1 MALRQ
6 ILTEPNEILRQKS
19 MLVEKVDKDLQK
31 LMDDMLETMY
41 AAPGIGLAAIQV
53 GVPKRVIV
61 IDIGL
66 RGKPEDQNEKKEER
80 RNPMYFVNPEIIEKS
95 LNNSTYEEGCLSVP
109 GQFAEID
116 RPDKCHVKYLDYY
129 GQPKEIKAEGMLATC
144 IQHEMDHLEGIL
156 FIDYLS
162 KLKKSMIIKKLSKHK
177 KEIERIVV

>member
-6 ILTEPNEILRQKS
+6 ILTEPNKILREKS
-19 MLVEKVDKDLQK
+19 LFVEKVDEDLQK

-41 AAPGIGLAAIQV
+41 AAPGIGLAAIQI
-53 GVPKRVIV
+53 GIPKRVIV
-61 IDIGL
+61 LDIGW
-66 RGKPEDQNEKKEER
+66 GDKSEDQNDKGEEK
-80 RNPMYFVNPEIIEKS
+80 RNPIFFINPEIINKS

-109 GQFAEID
+109 GQFAEIN

-144 IQHEMDHLEGIL
+144 IQHEIDHLEGIL

-162 KLKKSMIIKKLSKHK
+162 KLKKSMIVKKLSKHK

>member
-1 MALRQ
+1 MHICMALRQ
-6 ILTEPNEILRQKS
+6 ILTEPNKILREKS
-19 MLVEKVDKDLQK
+19 LSVETVDEDLQK
-31 LMDDMLETMY
+31 LMNDMLETMY

-61 IDIGL
+61 LDIAP
-66 RGKPEDQNEKKEER
+66 KDEP
-80 RNPMYFVNPEIIEKS
+80 RNPMFFVNPEIIKKS
-95 LNNSTYEEGCLSVP
+95 DNNSTYEEGCLSVP

-116 RPDKCHVKYLDYY
+116 RPDKCHIKYLDYH

-162 KLKKSMIIKKLSKHK
+162 KLKKSMIIKKLSKQK
-177 KEIERIVV
+177 KAIERIVV

>member
-6 ILTEPNEILRQKS
+6 ILIEPNKILREKS
-19 MLVEKVDKDLQK
+19 LSVENVDKDIQI

-53 GVPKRVIV
+53 GIPKRVIV
-61 IDIGL
+61 LDI
-66 RGKPEDQNEKKEER
+66 KQKEGQK
-80 RNPMYFVNPEIIEKS
+80 NPICLVNPEIIEKS
-95 LNNSTYEEGCLSVP
+95 KNNSTYEEGCLSVP

-129 GQPKEIKAEGMLATC
+129 GEKKEIKAEGMLATC
-144 IQHEMDHLEGIL
+144 IQHEIDHLEGIL

-162 KLKKSMIIKKLSKHK
+162 KLKKTMIIKKLSKQK
-177 KEIERIVV
+177 KAIERIVV